1 MYVRVSLLDSLTAT
15 IYIQVEREYYE
26 FLKGLEEMFEAVT
39 AGEHKPTME
48 VEWMEETF
56 YLNEM
61 KNKEGK

>member
-15 IYIQVEREYYE
+15 IYIQIEREYYE
-26 FLKGLEEMFEAVT
+26 FLKGLEEMFEVVT
-39 AGEHKPTME
+39 AGENKPTME